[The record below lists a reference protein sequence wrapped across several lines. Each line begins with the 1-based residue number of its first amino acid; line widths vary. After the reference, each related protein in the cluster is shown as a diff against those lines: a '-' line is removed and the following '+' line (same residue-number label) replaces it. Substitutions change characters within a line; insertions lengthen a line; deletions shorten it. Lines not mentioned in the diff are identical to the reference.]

1 MNKSSEWSYITSV
14 YIRVLRGS
22 TQCLFFSS
30 FFFIRFFFVSLES
43 DQHANS
49 SSYRE
54 KKRIRWT
61 TVFPVNES
69 KKQTNR
75 NQTKNENT
83 EHYLSE
89 KERTSR
95 YTCWHCRM
103 HINRFSNIF
112 FSLFFHLQMYICFSF
127 FFFRYFN
134 LATWAVRYHF
144 SLYRMCLRPFPMSE
158 ALPIEPYIDCCLL
171 SLHSFFQF
179 PFLIKGFS
187 AQINGKTSRT
197 GVTK

>member
-127 FFFRYFN
+127 FFFGI
-134 LATWAVRYHF
+134 LILQHEQSDTISHCIECVCVHF
-144 SLYRMCLRPFPMSE
+144 QCPKLF
-158 ALPIEPYIDCCLL
+158 L
-171 SLHSFFQF
+171 S
-179 PFLIKGFS
+179 
-187 AQINGKTSRT
+187 NRT
-197 GVTK
+197 